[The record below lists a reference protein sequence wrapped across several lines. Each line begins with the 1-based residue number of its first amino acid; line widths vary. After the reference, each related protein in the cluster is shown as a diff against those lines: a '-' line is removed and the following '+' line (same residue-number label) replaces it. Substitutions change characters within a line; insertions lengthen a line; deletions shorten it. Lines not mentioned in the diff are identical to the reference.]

1 MKGGGMHRLSD
12 NLQKKADYADGE
24 GPACMTEERKQ
35 RTHGRKNGEDEEL
48 RIMQH
53 FVRDFIE
60 GPDDA
65 GPL

>member
-1 MKGGGMHRLSD
+1 MNRLLD
-12 NLQKKADYADGE
+12 DLHKKEHYTDGE
-24 GPACMTEERKQ
+24 GLASMTEERKQ
-35 RTHGRKNGEDEEL
+35 KVHGRKTGEDEEL

-60 GPDDA
+60 RPDDA